1 MSSIWDIINIPFGY
15 VIRFCSMITG
25 NQYILALLVFA
36 VILEIVLLPF
46 GIKQQKNSIKQ
57 AKLRPK
63 EMAIR
68 KKYAGR
74 DDNPTKQKMS
84 QEIQEL
90 YQKEGYNPMGGCLP
104 LLIQFP
110 VLIALFNIIKDPL
123 KYICQFS
130 DSTISQISTI
140 VSAYDSEYK
149 FVSGNTIDLL
159 GKMKDMGWEYFSE
172 VEGLSLEAFN
182 NLPNLRIFNF
192 IDLAETPNL
201 LASFNFSGEG
211 FFLTQSAILLLVPI
225 LTFLAYFFSM
235 KMTRKLTYQPEVTDK
250 AMGCS
255 NTMMDFMMPVMSV
268 FITFGV
274 PAAIGVYWIFK
285 SLLGV
290 LKQYLLKLA
299 MPLPTFTEEE
309 MKAAEKEVNA
319 KAEKAPKNN
328 KSGKVVRSLHYIDDE
343 DYEDTA
349 ARGKQ
354 RREALEAQKAEEDA
368 AQAQAPK
375 LSNLFGSGFL
385 KKDNTE
391 ENKEKQE
398 EKQAKKQATDKK
410 EKKAKKSKKKADE
423 TDIANNTDNK
433 NTDGE

>member
-1 MSSIWDIINIPFGY
+1 MSSLWDIINIPFGY

>member
-1 MSSIWDIINIPFGY
+1 
-15 VIRFCSMITG
+15 MITG
-25 NQYILALLVFA
+25 NQYILALFVFA

-90 YQKEGYNPMGGCLP
+90 YQKEGYNPMSGCLP

-130 DSTISQISTI
+130 DSTISQISNI
-140 VSAYDSEYK
+140 VSAYDPEYK

-159 GKMKDMGWEYFSE
+159 GKMKDMGWDYFSG
-172 VEGLSLEAFN
+172 VEGLSESAFN

-225 LTFLAYFFSM
+225 FTFLAYFFSM

-309 MKAAEKEVNA
+309 LKAAEKEINA
-319 KAEKAPKNN
+319 KAEKAPKSN

-349 ARGKQ
+349 ERGKQ

-391 ENKEKQE
+391 ENKEKAE
-398 EKQAKKQATDKK
+398 EKKAKKQTK
-410 EKKAKKSKKKADE
+410 EKKAKKSEKKADV
-423 TDIANNTDNK
+423 TDNANDTDNK

>member
-25 NQYILALLVFA
+25 NQYILALFVFA

-90 YQKEGYNPMGGCLP
+90 YQKEGYNPMSGCLP

-110 VLIALFNIIKDPL
+110 VLFALFNIIKDPL

-130 DSTISQISTI
+130 DSTISQISTV
-140 VSAYDSEYK
+140 VSAYDPEYK

-159 GKMKDMGWEYFSE
+159 GKMKEMGWEYFSG
-172 VEGLSLEAFN
+172 VEGLSESAFN
-182 NLPNLRIFNF
+182 NLPNLKIFNF
-192 IDLAETPNL
+192 IDLKDTPDL

-211 FFLTQSAILLLVPI
+211 FFLTQLAILLLVPI

-255 NTMMDFMMPVMSV
+255 NTMMDFMMPAMSV

-290 LKQYLLKLA
+290 LKQYILKKA

-309 MKAAEKEVNA
+309 LKAAEKEINA
-319 KAEKAPKNN
+319 KAEKVSKTN

-343 DYEDTA
+343 DYADTA
-349 ARGKQ
+349 ERGKQ
-354 RREALEAQKAEEDA
+354 RREALEAQKAEEEA

-375 LSNLFGSGFL
+375 LSSLFGNGFL

-391 ENKEKQE
+391 ENKEKEE
-398 EKQAKKQATDKK
+398 EKKAKKLAKEKK
-410 EKKAKKSKKKADE
+410 EKKAKKSAKKADN
-423 TDIANNTDNK
+423 TANDTDNK

>member
-1 MSSIWDIINIPFGY
+1 
-15 VIRFCSMITG
+15 
-25 NQYILALLVFA
+25 
-36 VILEIVLLPF
+36 
-46 GIKQQKNSIKQ
+46 
-57 AKLRPK
+57 
-63 EMAIR
+63 
-68 KKYAGR
+68 
-74 DDNPTKQKMS
+74 
-84 QEIQEL
+84 
-90 YQKEGYNPMGGCLP
+90 
-104 LLIQFP
+104 
-110 VLIALFNIIKDPL
+110 
-123 KYICQFS
+123 
-130 DSTISQISTI
+130 
-140 VSAYDSEYK
+140 
-149 FVSGNTIDLL
+149 
-159 GKMKDMGWEYFSE
+159 
-172 VEGLSLEAFN
+172 
-182 NLPNLRIFNF
+182 
-192 IDLAETPNL
+192 
-201 LASFNFSGEG
+201 
-211 FFLTQSAILLLVPI
+211 
-225 LTFLAYFFSM
+225 M

-349 ARGKQ
+349 ERGKQ